1 MTEKTMKE
9 LVEPI
14 SSTLYDLNENE
25 KVTVFKK
32 CDGEYVFTKKV
43 LKNPTF
49 KKIHYTINTVI
60 LQDNEEDIDIFW
72 DMVFNRCKLWL

>member
-9 LVEPI
+9 LVKPI

-25 KVTVFKK
+25 GVTIFKK
-32 CDGEYVFTKKV
+32 CDGEYVFTQKV

-49 KKIHYTINTVI
+49 KKIHYVINTVI

>member
-14 SSTLYDLNENE
+14 SSTLYDLSEE
-25 KVTVFKK
+25 VTIFKK
-32 CDGEYVFTKKV
+32 CDGEYVFTKQV

-49 KKIHYTINTVI
+49 KKIHYVINTVI
-60 LQDNEEDIDIFW
+60 LQDHEEDIDIFW
-72 DMVFNRCKLWL
+72 EMVFNRCKLWL

>member
-9 LVEPI
+9 LVAPI
-14 SSTLYDLNENE
+14 SSTLCELNE

-72 DMVFNRCKLWL
+72 DMVVNRCKWWL

>member
-14 SSTLYDLNENE
+14 SSTLYDLNEE
-25 KVTVFKK
+25 VTIFKK

>member
-9 LVEPI
+9 LAEPI
-14 SSTLYDLNENE
+14 SSTLHELNEE
-25 KVTVFKK
+25 VTVFKK
-32 CDGEYVFTKKV
+32 YDGEYVFTTKV

-72 DMVFNRCKLWL
+72 DMVLNRCKWWL